1 MANNFLFI
9 NNKYFTTNFTL
20 TNYNCKGVWKI
31 NLTKYFCQLPYTAS

>member
-20 TNYNCKGVWKI
+20 KNYNCKGVWKI
-31 NLTKYFCQLPYTAS
+31 NLTKYLCQLPYTAS